1 MKQSDQVAKRLNG
14 EPLKIGVY
22 ADWHFLEEIQLM
34 GFLTAQRLR
43 GKEIFSF
50 EYTETWINKQNPI
63 LFLDPHLGY
72 YKGKQYLPLEKNNF
86 GIFLDSSP
94 DRWGRLLM
102 RRREAWQAKKDGRE
116 ERTLFE
122 SDFLLGVFD
131 GHRMGG
137 IRFKLDDNR
146 PFMNDQKKMATPP
159 RTSLRELEYAS
170 LQLERDDA
178 VNDPEY
184 AHWLSMLIDPGSSLG
199 GARPKASVI
208 DEKGQLWIAKFPSS
222 QDEKNAG
229 AWEMVL
235 NELAKACGIRVAETR
250 LQKFSGK
257 HHTFLSKRFD
267 RTADQRRI
275 HFASAMTLL
284 GLQDGV
290 DHEEG
295 VGYLDLVGFIIQQSP
310 AAKDDLEQLWRRLVF
325 NILVS
330 NTDDHMRNH
339 GFLLS
344 ERGWRLSPAFDMNP
358 NEMGYGLTL
367 NISENSNE
375 LDITLAL
382 DTAHLYQ
389 LKKDSAMILL
399 KQIQNEIANW
409 RTVAKKHGISNSE
422 IEQMKRAFRLV

>member
-1 MKQSDQVAKRLNG
+1 MKHNAT
-14 EPLKIGVY
+14 KIWVY
-22 ADWHFLEEIQLM
+22 ADWDFLKESQLM
-34 GFLTAQRLR
+34 GFLTSQRVR

-50 EYTETWINKQNPI
+50 EYTESWVSNHHPI
-63 LFLDPHLGY
+63 LSLDPHLGF
-72 YKGKQYLPLEKNNF
+72 YKGKQYLPEEKNNF

-102 RRREAWQAKKDGRE
+102 RRREAWQAKEERRD

-137 IRFKLDDNR
+137 VRFKLSEDG

-159 RTSLRELEYAS
+159 WTSLRELEHAS

-178 VNDPEY
+178 INDPEY
-184 AHWLSMLIDPGSSLG
+184 AQWLSVLIDPGSSLG

-208 DEKGQLWIAKFPSS
+208 DDNGHLWIAKFPSS
-222 QDEKNAG
+222 RDEKNAG

-235 NELAKACGIRVAETR
+235 HDLAKACGIHVSEAR

-267 RTADQRRI
+267 RTEEQKRI

-284 GLQDGV
+284 GLQDGA
-290 DHEEG
+290 DHLEG
-295 VGYLDLVGFIIQQSP
+295 VGYLDLVGFIMQHSP
-310 AAKDDLEQLWRRLVF
+310 ESKEDLEQLWRRMAF

-330 NTDDHMRNH
+330 NTDDHLRNH
-339 GFLLS
+339 GFMLTPL
-344 ERGWRLSPAFDMNP
+344 GWRLSPAYDMNP
-358 NEMGYGLTL
+358 NEMGNGLTL

-375 LDITLAL
+375 LDLTLAVE
-382 DTAHLYQ
+382 TAQLYQ
-389 LKKDSAMILL
+389 LKSEQAESILKEMID
-399 KQIQNEIANW
+399 KISNW
-409 RTVAKKHGISNSE
+409 RVTAKKFGISNSE
-422 IEQMKRAFRLV
+422 IEQTKRAFRFVEK